1 MHVKQLGI
9 DVDQWI
15 YTLKDVKQSGS
26 SHIIAD
32 IQTKHLNKF
41 LKFADEVCLMKNWE
55 QFYIKHNYVY
65 YIKYKKVGLMTTYF
79 HFVITT
85 QGLF

>member
-55 QFYIKHNYVY
+55 
-65 YIKYKKVGLMTTYF
+65 
-79 HFVITT
+79 
-85 QGLF
+85 